1 MRLSEMEYKGLNLMD
16 EVGTVEIA
24 LDEER
29 NVIHVFDINHIVE
42 PEYHFSDKTYV
53 LSDGF
58 AKLAEVL
65 KSKYF
70 FVEKKDLELA
80 EWIGSF
86 TWQFYSSNQTVKTF
100 KNGEFTIIPV
110 DALSSKEES
119 ALIQMG
125 FYPKYVDRLG

>member
-1 MRLSEMEYKGLNLMD
+1 MQLSEMEYKGLNLMD

-29 NVIHVFDINHIVE
+29 NAIHVFDVNHIVE
-42 PEYHFSDKTYV
+42 PDYHFSDKTYV

-70 FVEKKDLELA
+70 FVEKKDMEIA
-80 EWIGSF
+80 KWIESF
-86 TWQFYSSNQTVKTF
+86 TWQFYSSNRTVKTF
-100 KNGEFTIIPV
+100 KNGEFTIIHAV
-110 DALSSKEES
+110 SLSSTDES
-119 ALIQMG
+119 ELIQMG
-125 FYPKYVDRLG
+125 LYPKYVERLG